1 MLHNVWH
8 YVEPGILLAILI
20 VALTSGAT
28 ERTQHRWFGRLARR
42 RWLAVGI
49 VSGIAFVGAVL
60 LTLGRGA
67 PVPAIHD
74 EFAYLLQGDTF
85 IHGRLTNPPHP
96 LAEFFDTFHVLQ
108 KPTYTGKYPPAQGLL
123 LALGQI
129 LGHPV
134 VGVWISFALFCGA
147 LCWML
152 QAWLPPRWAL
162 LGALLMT
169 VRLLAASGIQQWAYG
184 YWGGA
189 VAALGGALLFG
200 AGRRLWE
207 RPQWTHSLALATG
220 LTLLANSRP
229 WEGLLVSMVMLG
241 TLAWRY
247 LSCRVSSF
255 SQTTTQLILP
265 VAAIM
270 TLCLA
275 WMGHYNQRVTGD
287 WHRFPYREHSDQYT
301 QVPLFL
307 WQADA
312 TSSKP
317 YSDPLLQEFYCGFET
332 TDWNRAQH
340 WRSTLE
346 LTTHRLMAPQQYFL
360 GWLLFPL
367 WIVGCLTG
375 KAWPRFAAFTFLG
388 LWGIGLQTCWFLP
401 HYLAPA
407 ICLVPYLVM
416 TGMRRVWHWRIAER
430 EVGRTYVMLTLLAY
444 ALLACV
450 TLVPYKNRSDWNHRR
465 AQVVSQLTTA
475 GGEHVVIV
483 RYSADHSPHCEWVA
497 NQADINEA
505 PIIWAREK
513 EPEKLRQLLQ
523 YYPDR
528 KFWVLEADES
538 PAKLEPLDTSAFFS
552 S

>member
-1 MLHNVWH
+1 
-8 YVEPGILLAILI
+8 
-20 VALTSGAT
+20 
-28 ERTQHRWFGRLARR
+28 
-42 RWLAVGI
+42 
-49 VSGIAFVGAVL
+49 
-60 LTLGRGA
+60 
-67 PVPAIHD
+67 
-74 EFAYLLQGDTF
+74 
-85 IHGRLTNPPHP
+85 
-96 LAEFFDTFHVLQ
+96 
-108 KPTYTGKYPPAQGLL
+108 
-123 LALGQI
+123 
-129 LGHPV
+129 
-134 VGVWISFALFCGA
+134 
-147 LCWML
+147 ML

-162 LGALLMT
+162 LGALLLT
-169 VRLLAASGIQQWAYG
+169 ARLLAASGIQQWAYG

-207 RPQWTHSLALATG
+207 RPRCTHSLALATG
-220 LTLLANSRP
+220 LALLANSRP
-229 WEGLLVSMVMLG
+229 WEGLLVSIVMLG
-241 TLAWRY
+241 ALAWRY

-255 SQTTTQLILP
+255 SRTMTQLVLP
-265 VAAIM
+265 AATVM
-270 TLCLA
+270 VLCFA

-287 WHRFPYREHSDQYT
+287 WLKFPYREHSDQYT

-317 YSDPLLQEFYCGFET
+317 YSNPLLQEFYCGFET

-340 WRSTLE
+340 WRGAIE
-346 LTTHRLMAPQQYFL
+346 LTTHRLMAPVLYFL

-367 WIVGCLTG
+367 FIFGCLAG

-407 ICLVPYLVM
+407 ICLVPYLFI
-416 TGMRRVWHWRIAER
+416 TGMRRVWHWRIAGREVGR

-444 ALLACV
+444 ALLTCAA
-450 TLVPYKNRSDWNHRR
+450 LVPYRNREDWNHRR
-465 AQVVSQLTTA
+465 AQVVSQLLAA

-483 RYSADHSPHCEWVA
+483 RYAADHNAHCEWVA
-497 NQADINEA
+497 NQADIDQT

-523 YYPDR
+523 YYR
-528 KFWVLEADES
+528 NRNFWVLEADKT